1 MSKIKVLTT
10 VASWPEALGLQ
21 RLALSKYLAED
32 FELIGIID
40 TPTQPGP
47 YNLWDINLRGNAIKI
62 ANEVCDRTIVI
73 PEEIHFNRSKLFKET
88 KEPSGSNAN
97 LRAADSL
104 QFAYNKEILESFEKI
119 IVLDNDMFP
128 ISNFSW
134 DQEMQKKFCKSVVH
148 ESKGKLTK
156 RSIDYL
162 WSGLMFLDAATMP
175 YKNEWSFDCGKI
187 KGIKVDVSGQT
198 HHWYKKIKENMLESG
213 FQPISHLPSLQWGE
227 SDLTSA
233 FSRELIDFV
242 TYDDRNIESKFYT
255 EFYNNSFLHFRAGS
269 NWNKESALIV
279 KKRINN
285 FTISLTRHIDL

>member
-1 MSKIKVLTT
+1 LSKIKVLTT

-21 RLALSKYLAED
+21 RMALSKYLAEE

-40 TPTQPGP
+40 TPTKPGP

-62 ANEVCDRTIVI
+62 AKEVCDRTIVV
-73 PEEIHFNRSKLFKET
+73 PEEIHFNRSKLFRET

-104 QFAYNKEILESFEKI
+104 QFAYNNEILENSEKI
-119 IVLDNDMFP
+119 IILDNDMFP

-134 DQEMQKKFCKSVVH
+134 EQEMQEKFCKCVVH
-148 ESKGKLTK
+148 QSKGKFTK

-162 WSGLMFLDAATMP
+162 WSGLMFLDASTMP
-175 YKNEWSFDCGKI
+175 YKNEWSFDCGKV
-187 KGIKVDVSGQT
+187 KGIRVDVSGQT
-198 HHWYKKIKENMLESG
+198 YHWYKKIKENGLESG
-213 FQPISHLPSLQWGE
+213 FQDIIHLQSLQWSA

-233 FSRELIDFV
+233 FSGELIEFINN
-242 TYDDRNIESKFYT
+242 DDRNINSNYYT
-255 EFYNNSFLHFRAGS
+255 EFYNNSFIHFRAGS

-279 KKRINN
+279 KNRINN
-285 FTISLTRHIDL
+285 FTSSLTRHINL